1 MGLLKMAEK
10 IKEAEKPVRRRR
22 KAAENDWVNH
32 PSHYTKGK
40 FECKD
45 VLTDL
50 LMNKELDGA
59 YCWLLGNALKYLW
72 RAGDKPG
79 DYGKTREQKTI
90 EDLEKARFYINEAI
104 FHLGGLNE
112 NNKK

>member
-1 MGLLKMAEK
+1 MAEE
-10 IKEAEKPVRRRR
+10 IKEKTAAEVRPTRKR
-22 KAAENDWVNH
+22 KAAVKDDWVNH
-32 PSHYTKGK
+32 PGHYTKGK
-40 FECKD
+40 YECKN

-50 LMNKELDGA
+50 LMHKELDGA
-59 YCWLLGNALKYLW
+59 YCWLIGNALKYLW

-104 FHLGGLNE
+104 GHLGGPNE
-112 NNKK
+112 NDKK